1 MHTLLIL
8 AYFTQRQEWTPPC
21 PIHDPRTCPFSA
33 DDGAYAKHRKGPR
46 PVSCEINSRFRRF
59 GPRTVHPAP
68 LGRAL
73 APTRRSVCS
82 GGSAIPQPHDLV
94 DTGLIPEPATSSARI
109 ITMDHDAIICF
120 MTDRLTRA
128 TDTDYHGPGVGSI
141 KVPFSWCRCHILV
154 VDYRWGRMWS
164 NEGAN
169 TIPTTP
175 CATRSAPRASA
186 VPRPHYLVD
195 TGPNTWT
202 REYQRRHRPD
212 GP

>member
-1 MHTLLIL
+1 MT
-8 AYFTQRQEWTPPC
+8 E
-21 PIHDPRTCPFSA
+21 
-33 DDGAYAKHRKGPR
+33 GGKGPR
-46 PVSCEINSRFRRF
+46 PVVYKINLRFRRF
-59 GPRTVHPAP
+59 FGGTGHPTELNMYYIRLPVPFTTRASLVSGP
-68 LGRAL
+68 
-73 APTRRSVCS
+73 
-82 GGSAIPQPHDLV
+82 QDLV
-94 DTGLIPEPATSSARI
+94 KTSARPGPAAISPCI

-120 MTDRLTRA
+120 MTDRLARA

-154 VDYRWGRMWS
+154 VDYRWGS
-164 NEGAN
+164 TGPSETA
-169 TIPTTP
+169 IAVPTTP

-202 REYQRRHRPD
+202 REYQRRHHPD